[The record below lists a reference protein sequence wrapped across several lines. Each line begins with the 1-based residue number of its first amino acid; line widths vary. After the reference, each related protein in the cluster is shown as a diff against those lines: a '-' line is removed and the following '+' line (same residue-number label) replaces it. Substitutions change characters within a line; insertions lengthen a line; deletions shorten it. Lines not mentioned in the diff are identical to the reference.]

1 MPVRGYAKDKNPK
14 IMCFQCVNVQCVGID
29 VKPIPTTKVRLFS
42 HLLAEKVHNRSNAC
56 FF

>member
-29 VKPIPTTKVRLFS
+29 VKPIPTTKVLRFGDMVSAL
-42 HLLAEKVHNRSNAC
+42 
-56 FF
+56 